1 MKDEGW
7 RVQEVCNNGARL
19 LNYSGDQIMKTP
31 TTATMKSSI
40 THIPSPTLAASPAMY
55 RKHFIQF
62 ITLSAF
68 VGMSAGVL
76 FAASKPEEEAQK
88 AAEKW
93 LGLVDGGEIAAS
105 WDAAAG
111 YFKAAVSKQQWE
123 SSVGPIRKEVGGVIS
138 RKLKSAKY
146 AKSLPG
152 APDGEYVVL
161 QFDTSF
167 ANKKEAIETVTPMLD
182 KDGKWKVSGYFIK

>member
-1 MKDEGW
+1 M
-7 RVQEVCNNGARL
+7 N
-19 LNYSGDQIMKTP
+19 
-31 TTATMKSSI
+31 
-40 THIPSPTLAASPAMY
+40 
-55 RKHFIQF
+55 RKRFIQF

-68 VGMSAGVL
+68 VGMSAGLL

-88 AAEKW
+88 AAEQW
-93 LGLVDGGEIAAS
+93 LGLVDRGEIAAS

-111 YFKAAVSKQQWE
+111 YFKAVVSKQQWE
-123 SSVGPIRKEVGGVIS
+123 SSVSPIRKEVGGVIS
-138 RKLKSAKY
+138 RKLKSAEY
-146 AKSLPG
+146 ARTLPG